1 MNDEVDEEGGE
12 KVNFILNNKNV
23 SFAVDR
29 RTSVPVNLTRD
40 SDFCEFT
47 SVNLNGHLCAQ
58 FIIS

>member
-40 SDFCEFT
+40 SDFCEFI
-47 SVNLNGHLCAQ
+47 SLKGLCVPKG
-58 FIIS
+58 